1 MSQVVLLRTNA
12 VHYLLEKSSHQW
24 FRVTKTFLQRICA
37 TSMCDSI
44 PLLYTEEILF
54 PSIFMQWYLMMVPF
68 VIQFPVIYLLEFIE
82 LVDFII
88 YVIM

>member
-44 PLLYTEEILF
+44 PLLYTEGMLF
-54 PSIFMQWYLMMVPF
+54 PFIFYAMVPDNGS
-68 VIQFPVIYLLEFIE
+68 QFFIHWN
-82 LVDFII
+82 
-88 YVIM
+88 